1 MVSIYVGNLPFRVT
15 EDEVASLFSE
25 FGEVQRV
32 HLVMDR
38 ETGRPR
44 GFGFVEMGDDEGRQ
58 AIQELMDRNA
68 ELGGRPLKLNEAQP
82 REERGGGG
90 FRGGGGGG
98 GFRGGGGGGYRG
110 GGGGGGFR
118 GGDRD
123 GGGYR
128 GGGGGGGYRGGDR
141 DGGGRG
147 GFGGG
152 GGGRGGFGGG
162 GGRGGF
168 GGGDYGDMPPQDR
181 GRREKGD
188 RRHEKDDYE
197 D

>member
-90 FRGGGGGG
+90 FRGGGGG
-98 GFRGGGGGGYRG
+98 FRGGG
-110 GGGGGGFR
+110 
-118 GGDRD
+118 

-141 DGGGRG
+141 DGGGG
-147 GFGGG
+147 GYRGGG
-152 GGGRGGFGGG
+152 GGGGYRGGDRDGGG
-162 GGRGGF
+162 GGYRGG
-168 GGGDYGDMPPQDR
+168 GGGGGYR
-181 GRREKGD
+181 GGGGGGG
-188 RRHEKDDYE
+188 Y
-197 D
+197 